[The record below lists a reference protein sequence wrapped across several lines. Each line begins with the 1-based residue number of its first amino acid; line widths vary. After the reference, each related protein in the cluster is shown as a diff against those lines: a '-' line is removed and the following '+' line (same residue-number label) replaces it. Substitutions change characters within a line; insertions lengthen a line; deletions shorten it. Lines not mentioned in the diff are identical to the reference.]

1 MVPLAMAIVGSKST
15 CMAGGASSVHNST
28 KNKRLSRPRS
38 EGSED
43 QGDNRDQKHSI
54 QRVIPSMSARRIQ
67 GEKQIKMFCFFLFFR
82 VMNEKK
88 KIPFR
93 IFLLLPPSV
102 PPSGPV
108 FPFELF

>member
-1 MVPLAMAIVGSKST
+1 MVPLAMTIVGSKST
-15 CMAGGASSVHNST
+15 CMAGGASSAHNST

-67 GEKQIKMFCFFLFFR
+67 GEKQIKCFFFSFLSSYER
-82 VMNEKK
+82 EEKNSLSD
-88 KIPFR
+88 FSSS
-93 IFLLLPPSV
+93 PSV
-102 PPSGPV
+102 PPSSPV

>member
-1 MVPLAMAIVGSKST
+1 MAPLAMAIVGSKST
-15 CMAGGASSVHNST
+15 GMAGGASSAHNST
-28 KNKRLSRPRS
+28 RNKRLSRPRS

-67 GEKQIKMFCFFLFFR
+67 GEKQIKCFFFLFFR

-93 IFLLLPPSV
+93 IFLPLLLLFLLLV
-102 PPSGPV
+102 L
-108 FPFELF
+108 FPL